1 MRKWTYL
8 VAALLMGGVSTSL
21 TSCIDNDEPAGITD
35 LRGAKAELLRAK
47 AQVELAEA
55 EYKKAQVAIENA
67 KAAYLDEKVKQEQF
81 ETAIKEATSAHDIAY
96 WQQEAKKS
104 LEKFNAEMYALQ
116 QATAQAEL
124 DYQRAMAA
132 IELALT
138 TVKDDVTANEL
149 YSLLTEK
156 IFNYSYTEY
165 SYDPLT
171 GELTS
176 MPQTQKF
183 ISGGLNG
190 LATEISELNQD
201 IADLQRQKA
210 LLEFQNDP
218 ESLKLAVSNTI
229 TAKTAEVTATEETL
243 AELKLV
249 AETPLEEFETK
260 YNEIVKKKD
269 AISEQKEALNIKKT
283 NDEEYQAA
291 VLKAEEA
298 EEALNA
304 TGQFTFD
311 IPAEIQD
318 PFYTMVNDI
327 IGWGAAPNAYT
338 NLLNINQAAVANT
351 DGEYSYPNGF
361 SLDITL
367 QNQIYVLDALIKAIE
382 GEYINYYITKKALT
396 AEELKEKEADL
407 AAEKITYETLK
418 TKRTSAEETWS
429 KALTEYEKLYAEGQ
443 YASTTQNARAL
454 IIQTYTTFQNEY
466 YAAAAED
473 QAGLLD
479 AFIAEYKKYVEA
491 RTKLDGLSLRTD
503 INIIADKTKF
513 AAWERENYDV
523 KFGVDYINNN
533 LSYATGG
540 AAKTFYDAAQAL
552 GYNTNRRTIISY
564 EEWENANGNLSAIG
578 ITSQNTLVND
588 AFNAEKTYTDNA
600 LVVANVASWNKLD
613 ETLTALQETKET
625 SLTAINA
632 QSAEAQ
638 REKDKVEEKY
648 AAETAKLSA
657 QEQGLVDII
666 SAMETAIKN
675 DPNLQTGNNSSYETA
690 IQNIKNQIA
699 YYEGGSVTINSSTI
713 TYNKGALAELKEDLK
728 MYEELL
734 KAIEAGTFEQEEQSA
749 IASVQADIDSKT
761 SQRDALNVLF
771 DIANKRKAQLL
782 EALTGESTTAPETPA
797 E

>member
-138 TVKDDVTANEL
+138 TVKDDVTATAL
-149 YSLLTEK
+149 YKLLDTET
-156 IFNYSYTEY
+156 FTYSYTRYYY
-165 SYDPLT
+165 SGDQLQNSEVQA
-171 GELTS
+171 G
-176 MPQTQKF
+176 

-190 LATEISELNQD
+190 LARRISQLNQD

-210 LLEFQNDP
+210 LLEFQYDP

-229 TAKTAEVTATEETL
+229 TAKKAEVTATEETL

-269 AISEQKEALNIKKT
+269 AIDEQQEALNIKKT

-291 VLKAEEA
+291 VLKEEEA
-298 EEALNA
+298 TAALNA

-327 IGWGAAPNAYT
+327 IRWGAAPNANT
-338 NLLNINQAAVANT
+338 NLWNINQAAVANT

-367 QNQIYVLDALIKAIE
+367 ENQIYVLDALIKAIE

-396 AEELKEKEADL
+396 AEELKEEEADL

-513 AAWERENYDV
+513 AAWEGESYDV
-523 KFGVDYINNN
+523 KFGVDDINNN
-533 LSYATGG
+533 LSYAIGG

-734 KAIEAGTFEQEEQSA
+734 KAIEAGTFEEEEQTA